1 MAKRDLRQTL
11 TPGDTLEVRV
21 DNVAHGGIFVARTEH
36 GVVFVPDALPGELV
50 RVQLSRVAKSFAHA
64 ELLAVLEPAAD
75 RVEHFWPE
83 ARIDRAPEHRAGGA
97 EFGHIRLAKQREL
110 KTQVLREAMQKF
122 AGIDTDVTVQAAPG
136 DDAANGL
143 GWRTR
148 VRLQVSEAGR
158 QGPFAARTHSVVP
171 VSSLPL
177 AAPSIQ
183 RDALLEERL
192 VGADVVDY
200 IALAD
205 GSTDIIASEA
215 GAEQGPTDTIVERV
229 GEREFQLDR
238 AGFWQ
243 VHREAPALLTA
254 AVQRAV
260 EPSMTDPK
268 AANLDLYGGVGLFA
282 AALGDLLG
290 PATRVISV
298 EGNEIAT
305 DHAAENLA
313 EWVGAQAVT
322 GGVQQFLSQTLSRA
336 SASERDRFR
345 AATVVLDPP
354 RAGAGRAVVD
364 LLADYAPAQIV
375 YVACDPVA
383 LARDT
388 GLLVERGYELVSL
401 ESFDLFPHTHH
412 LESVAAFRRT
422 A

>member
-1 MAKRDLRQTL
+1 MAKRDLRNSL
-11 TPGDTLEVRV
+11 TAGDTLEVVV

-36 GVVFVPDALPGELV
+36 GVVFVPEALPGERV
-50 RVQLSRVAKSFAHA
+50 RVEVSRVQKSFAHS
-64 ELLAVLEPAAD
+64 ELLEVLEPSSD

-83 ARIDRAPEHRAGGA
+83 ARLDRAPDHRAGGA
-97 EFGHIRLAKQREL
+97 EFGHIKLAKQREL
-110 KTQVLREAMQKF
+110 KTQVLREAMQRF
-122 AGIDTDVTVQAAPG
+122 GGVEADARVVAAPG
-136 DDAANGL
+136 DNDARGL

-158 QGPFAARTHSVVP
+158 QGPFAARTHNVVP

-183 RDALLEERL
+183 RDALLHERL
-192 VGADVVDY
+192 VGAAIVDY
-200 IALAD
+200 VALAD

-215 GAEQGPTDTIVERV
+215 GAEAGRSDTIVELV
-229 GEREFQLDR
+229 GDREFQLDR

-243 VHREAPALLTA
+243 VHREAPALLTD
-254 AVQRAV
+254 AVRRAIDV
-260 EPSMTDPK
+260 SLADPK

-290 PATRVISV
+290 SSTRVTSV

-313 EWVGAQAVT
+313 EWVGAQTAT
-322 GGVQQFLSQTLSRA
+322 ASVQQYLKSTLERA
-336 SASERDRFR
+336 SAAERDRFR

-354 RAGAGRAVVD
+354 RAGAGEPVID
-364 LLADYAPAQIV
+364 LLADYAPAQLV

-388 GLLVERGYELVSL
+388 GLLRARGYELATL
-401 ESFDLFPHTHH
+401 ESYDLFPHTHH
-412 LESVAAFRRT
+412 LESVAAFRR